1 MNILVIGNGF
11 DLAHNLPTKYT
22 DFLDFVDEFTYY
34 YKHSSDEFDEEI
46 KFSNVILNLI
56 CNHQTPIVPDG
67 SLIDEFYEL
76 IKNNVWIK
84 HFKKSRESE
93 LWVDFENEI
102 SNIVILLD
110 KLVNLNENNPSENI
124 YLSSNKSHIL
134 IDLNNFKKLEN
145 IVANFENCFFQQD
158 NNRYSI
164 EKNLI
169 VGIRD
174 NIFNDLNKL
183 TRALE
188 IYLSLVSETYTDLD
202 ILDYIENLKV
212 DHVLSFNYTNTF
224 KKLYDKCEKSN
235 IKYDFIHGY
244 AHIER
249 EYPQNVDDDFSY
261 FQYNVD
267 TCNLILGIDEY
278 LPDDEK
284 DKNLFAVKFKKFY
297 QRIYKRT
304 GCVHKD
310 WLKDYISDVKESE
323 KRNDYSR
330 CQNLPVVEFPC
341 NETRKKILSFN
352 VYFFGHSLDVTDK
365 DIIKDL
371 IDNEYSKVTIYYHN
385 DEDYSRKIINL
396 IKIIGQDKLTKSA
409 HGFDPKI
416 KFIKQSELNK
426 IKSKESE

>member
-11 DLAHNLPTKYT
+11 DLAHNLPTRYT
-22 DFLDFVDEFTYY
+22 DFLDFVDEFSSYY
-34 YKHSSDEFDEEI
+34 ENIYPKVNFDKKVKISD
-46 KFSNVILNLI
+46 ILSTLIYNYQVPLVNDGNLI
-56 CNHQTPIVPDG
+56 K
-67 SLIDEFYEL
+67 EFYTL
-76 IKNNVWIK
+76 IENNVWIT
-84 HFKKSRESE
+84 HFKNSRESE

-102 SNIVILLD
+102 SNIVTLLD
-110 KLVNLNENNPSENI
+110 KFVNTKEDNLSENI

-134 IDLNNFKKLEN
+134 IDLNNFKKLET

-224 KKLYDKCEKSN
+224 KKLYDKYEKSN

-249 EYPQNVDDDFSY
+249 EYPQNIDDDFSY

-310 WLKDYISDVKESE
+310 WLKNYTSDVKESE

-330 CQNLPVVEFPC
+330 RQNLPVANFSFDKTSE
-341 NETRKKILSFN
+341 KILPFN

-416 KFIKQSELNK
+416 KFIKQSEVNNK
-426 IKSKESE
+426 IS